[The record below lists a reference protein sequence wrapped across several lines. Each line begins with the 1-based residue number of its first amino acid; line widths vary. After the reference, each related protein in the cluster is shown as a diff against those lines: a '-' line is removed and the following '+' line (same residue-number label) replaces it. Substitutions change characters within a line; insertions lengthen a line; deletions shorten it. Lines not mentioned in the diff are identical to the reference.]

1 LQYTLGM
8 SVNDEGQDETTE
20 RPRCNLQS
28 ILLYERTA
36 YNLLRDT
43 DKENE
48 KGAYSAIKLAL
59 RERYGIQKT
68 QGGFNLI

>member
-1 LQYTLGM
+1 M
-8 SVNDEGQDETTE
+8 SVNDEGQDKTTE

-36 YNLLRDT
+36 YNLLRDI